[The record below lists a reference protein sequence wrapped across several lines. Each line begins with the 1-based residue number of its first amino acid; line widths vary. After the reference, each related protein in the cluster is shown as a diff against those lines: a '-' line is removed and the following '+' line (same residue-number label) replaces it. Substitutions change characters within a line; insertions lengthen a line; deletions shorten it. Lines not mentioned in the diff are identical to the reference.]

1 MAHRGPGKAVCGRVV
16 DQRRLG
22 EPHARGMAHPSVQ
35 SLLGAPNE
43 SPVQADIGPLTTVEL
58 PGST

>member
-1 MAHRGPGKAVCGRVV
+1 
-16 DQRRLG
+16 
-22 EPHARGMAHPSVQ
+22 MAHPSVQ